1 MIDNY
6 EENPNTSRG
15 FDIGKE
21 VQPHNDVNIHH
32 NENAKVLGGYM
43 NECDGEYSI
52 VLGGQ
57 YNECTSDY
65 SVVIGGS
72 DNQCHEPYSVVMGT
86 QGIGAHSNTLLWNGS
101 VNRSVMTTM
110 ASQCMLVSDNGLL
123 FSTPKCS
130 AILNSH
136 IPEGMAC
143 VCWDPEELDAEIADG
158 NWHVIP
164 ANVDDVFSSAT
175 DMWSGIIRRATNSS
189 LVKWIGLPD
198 ANTVGELN

>member
-1 MIDNY
+1 M
-6 EENPNTSRG
+6 
-15 FDIGKE
+15 
-21 VQPHNDVNIHH
+21 NIHH

-143 VCWDPEELDAEIADG
+143 VCWDPEERSMCVRSCQEGEYYKTFLTTIENHVQVKLKYESDGVRVSLQNADG
-158 NWHVIP
+158 THG
-164 ANVDDVFSSAT
+164 S
-175 DMWSGIIRRATNSS
+175 
-189 LVKWIGLPD
+189 D
-198 ANTVGELN
+198 ADLHD